1 VSYLRSKRFWKLI
14 AILSAGTA
22 VFYLVFFWVILPL
35 LTRQGEEVIL
45 ADLTSK
51 PYARVRALLEE
62 RGFAVEVIDSIYKP
76 DVPPMV
82 VVGQDPLPG
91 TRIKKGRKIY
101 LTLSSYT
108 PPQVPFPRVE
118 GLPYDQVYRLLT
130 ESYGFSVGE
139 VIAVPGEVSDVIR
152 EARYKGERLAPG
164 TLVPKYSRI
173 DLVVV
178 RSEGLDKVPLVKV
191 VGLPL
196 AEAMARLSAA
206 GLSVGQIRYKPNPS
220 YPPGIVFQQYP
231 QKAPGD
237 SLSRGYPVD
246 LFVSGEPPKQVAE

>member
-1 VSYLRSKRFWKLI
+1 MSYLRSKRFWRLI
-14 AILSAGTA
+14 AILGIGTA
-22 VFYLVFFWVILPL
+22 AFYFLFFSVFLPIV
-35 LTRQGEEVIL
+35 TRQGDEVIL
-45 ADLTSK
+45 SDLSGK
-51 PYARVRALLEE
+51 PYHRIRDLLEE
-62 RGFAVEVIDSIYKP
+62 RGFVTEVIDSVYKP
-76 DVPPMV
+76 DTPPMV
-82 VVGQDPLPG
+82 VLAQDPLPG

-139 VIAVPGEVSDVIR
+139 VLVVSGEVSDIVQG
-152 EARYKGERLAPG
+152 ARYQGERLAPG

-173 DLVVV
+173 DLVVT
-178 RSEGLDKVPLVKV
+178 RNEGLGKVPLVKV

-196 AEAMARLSAA
+196 TEAMARIAEA
-206 GLSVGQIRYKPNPS
+206 GLSVGQIRYKPHPT
-220 YPPGIVFQQYP
+220 YPVGIVFQQYP

-237 SLSRGYPVD
+237 SLSRGYPID
-246 LFVSGEPPKQVAE
+246 LFVSGEPPKSSEE

>member
-1 VSYLRSKRFWKLI
+1 MSYLRSKHFWKLI
-14 AILSAGTA
+14 AILSAATVA
-22 VFYLVFFWVILPL
+22 FYVVFFWVVLPF

-45 ADLTSK
+45 ADLTGK
-51 PYARVRALLEE
+51 PYERVRVLLGE
-62 RGFAVEVIDSIYKP
+62 RGFSVEVIDSIYKP
-76 DVPPMV
+76 DMPPMV

-91 TRIKKGRKIY
+91 TRIKEGRKIY

-108 PPQVPFPRVE
+108 PPQVPFPRVD

-130 ESYGFSVGE
+130 ESYGFSIGE
-139 VIAVPGEVSDVIR
+139 VITVPGEVSDVVR
-152 EARYKGERLAPG
+152 EARYKGERLQPG

-178 RSEGLDKVPLVKV
+178 RSTGLDKVPLVKV

-196 AEAMARLSAA
+196 SEAMARLAAA

-231 QKAPGD
+231 QKVPGD
-237 SLSRGYPVD
+237 SVSRGYPVD
-246 LFVSGEPPKQVAE
+246 LFVSGEPPKPVAE

>member
-1 VSYLRSKRFWKLI
+1 VSYLRSKRFWRLI
-14 AILSAGTA
+14 AILGIGTA
-22 VFYLVFFWVILPL
+22 AFYFLFFSVFLSLI
-35 LTRQGEEVIL
+35 TRQGEEVVL
-45 ADLTSK
+45 ADLSGK
-51 PYARVRALLEE
+51 SYHRIRQLLEE
-62 RGFAVEVIDSIYKP
+62 RGFVTEVIDSVYKP
-76 DVPPMV
+76 DTPPMV
-82 VVGQDPLPG
+82 VIAQDPLPG

-118 GLPYDQVYRLLT
+118 GLPYDQVHRLLT

-139 VIAVPGEVSDVIR
+139 VLVVSGEVSDVVQ
-152 EARYKGERLAPG
+152 EARYKGEPLMPG

-178 RSEGLDKVPLVKV
+178 RSAGLGKVPLVKV

-196 AEAMARLSAA
+196 AEAMARLAEA
-206 GLSVGQIRYKPNPS
+206 GLSVGQIRYKPNPT
-220 YPPGIVFQQYP
+220 YPAGIVFQQYP

-246 LFVSGEPPKQVAE
+246 LFVSGEPPKSVVE